1 MNLYN
6 IKKTL
11 GKYPSSGFFYKSS
24 FQVNITPL
32 VEIRSSAAHRAVLG
46 GVALAVVLPVLVR
59 GTRFL
64 ARLTSGISRETAV
77 LNFRRRVC
85 DQHEK
90 EGSASFRRLSFRP
103 TKYSQQNLT
112 KFVMLYVLD
121 LGKAFY

>member
-1 MNLYN
+1 MPRPGIEPTSVELHQTFLTFYR
-6 IKKTL
+6 
-11 GKYPSSGFFYKSS
+11 PSYTAAA
-24 FQVNITPL
+24 FQVNFTPL
-32 VEIRSSAAHRAVLG
+32 VETRSSAAHRAVLG

-90 EGSASFRRLSFRP
+90 EGSASFRRLPFRP

-112 KFVMLYVLD
+112 
-121 LGKAFY
+121 